1 MIGKNLI
8 AFCFNKNIAF
18 AFARSLELQKA
29 ITFIAVA
36 FYIIFYIISGLNI
49 LLIFRSPIIFGL
61 VVMVLNATFNNIT
74 VISWQSVL
82 VVKETG
88 VPGENHRSAASH

>member
-29 ITFIAVA
+29 ITFI
-36 FYIIFYIISGLNI
+36 Y
-49 LLIFRSPIIFGL
+49 
-61 VVMVLNATFNNIT
+61 
-74 VISWQSVL
+74 
-82 VVKETG
+82 
-88 VPGENHRSAASH
+88 PGTYA